1 MTNNEEKV
9 HVRAYVKDDG
19 TKVKEHYRGLP
30 DGEPARDD
38 DFPNQMQARLE
49 KSTRNSV
56 NSITNVLAGIS
67 KYEYTNNRKDLDEAL
82 LELQGAHNM
91 QGVVMK
97 QILDR
102 MTYPKSQ
109 KEYQR
114 LLTTYIRHRELKQKS
129 DLQLRQI
136 LFCYEKGY
144 YPEMQEALNDYR
156 AIYNEEI
163 KRYDNLH
170 DIRRD
175 VLDKS
180 PSAQKLA
187 IDAGLELKK
196 YIQGASDAKDL
207 WKISVQGLDKPSD
220 YIKKNGKVINSVSNL
235 SPRLKSFVTEKI
247 KTQIYKSDCQGIYFH
262 TNSSLSKAIGNS
274 NELKTYIRKNI
285 QTLAAGNTVSNGS
298 VNFTSTEN
306 LHLSLGHADIIDMHL
321 DKNNTLK
328 AYVIDTYDFNEDDPS
343 WQVEWAYNVQE
354 QGLITNYYTITEI
367 SIPVEEWTRI

>member
-1 MTNNEEKV
+1 MSNNDEKV

-19 TKVKEHYRGLP
+19 THVKEHYRGLP
-30 DGEPARDD
+30 DNEYAIED
-38 DFPNQMQARLE
+38 DFPNQMKKEME
-49 KSTRNSV
+49 KSTRSSV
-56 NSITNVLAGIS
+56 NKVGEVSAALT
-67 KYEYTNNRKDLDEAL
+67 KFRYTKNKKDLDFAIQ
-82 LELQGAHNM
+82 ELQTAHNM

-97 QILDR
+97 QILNR
-102 MTYPKSQ
+102 MVATKSQ
-109 KEYQR
+109 KEYSRLYSTYMRQR
-114 LLTTYIRHRELKQKS
+114 SLLQKS
-129 DLQLRQI
+129 NLVLRDI

-156 AIYNEEI
+156 AIYHDEI
-163 KRYDNLH
+163 KRYNNLH
-170 DIRRD
+170 DLRRD
-175 VLDKS
+175 AFDKA
-180 PSAQKLA
+180 PSAQKFM
-187 IDAGLELKK
+187 IDEGLEVKK
-196 YIQGASDAKDL
+196 YTQGASDANDL

-220 YIKKNGKVINSVSNL
+220 YIKKNGKVINSVSDL

-247 KTQIYKSDCQGIYFH
+247 KTQIYKSDCKGIYFH
-262 TNSSLSKAIGNS
+262 TNSSLSKSIGSS

-321 DKNNTLK
+321 DKDNTLK

-354 QGLITNYYTITEI
+354 HGLITNYYTITEI
-367 SIPVEEWTRI
+367 SIPVEEWARI